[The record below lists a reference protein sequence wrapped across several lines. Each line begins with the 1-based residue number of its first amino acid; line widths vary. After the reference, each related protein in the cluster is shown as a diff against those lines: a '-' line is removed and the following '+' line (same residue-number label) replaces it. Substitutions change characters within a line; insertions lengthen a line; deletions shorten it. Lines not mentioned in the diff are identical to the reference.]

1 MHNFCPGAKH
11 IRQPKPE
18 IFICP
23 NCGEEVEIWT
33 DEIKATCPKCKTI
46 VYKFQDMSCIEW
58 CKMAKDCIGEMA
70 YNKYIENRNVTI
82 KQKLIQELKD
92 FFGTDNKRINHA
104 LKVTEYAEEII
115 KEEKGDWH
123 IVIPAAILHDVG
135 IKIAEEKYGS
145 SAGHLQEK
153 EGPPIARKMLLKLGM
168 NLDDIDEICEII
180 AHHHSPGVINTDN
193 FKIIN
198 DSDWLV
204 NLNDEVNIKDKKKL
218 KRIIDRVFL
227 TKKGRRLAEKIYLT

>member
-1 MHNFCPGAKH
+1 MHNFCPGAKL

-33 DEIKATCPKCKTI
+33 DEIKAVCPNCKTT
-46 VYKFQDMSCIEW
+46 VFKFQDMSCVEW
-58 CKMAKDCIGEMA
+58 CKMAKECIGEMA
-70 YNKYIENRNVTI
+70 YEKYIQNRNVTI

-92 FFGTDNKRINHA
+92 FFGKDQKRIDHA
-104 LKVTEYAEEII
+104 MKVAEYAEEII
-115 KEEKGDWH
+115 KHEKGDWH
-123 IVIPAAILHDVG
+123 IVIPSAILHDVG

-153 EGPPIARKMLLKLGM
+153 EGPPVAKKILLKMGM
-168 NLDDIDEICEII
+168 NLDDINEICEII
-180 AHHHSPGVINTDN
+180 GHHHTPGVINSIN
-193 FKIIN
+193 FKILY

-204 NLNDEVNIKDKKKL
+204 NLGDEVNIKDKEKL
-218 KRIIDRVFL
+218 ARIIEKNFL
-227 TKKGRRLAEKIYLT
+227 TATGKSMAKKIYLG